1 MITKPNYNEAPN
13 YYHHFFNLVPS
24 EDLMAELHSSMDMTK
39 TFIQSIPAEKA
50 DYKYAEGKWTVKQV
64 LRHIIDTE
72 RIFVY
77 RAFRFSR
84 FDTTPL
90 AGFDEDAYI
99 DAIQTIDYSLND
111 LLEEFV
117 SVRQTTIQVYKTMT
131 PTMLD
136 FKGTANNI
144 PITPRCIGYMAVG
157 HNLHHCN
164 VIRERYL

>member
-24 EDLMAELHSSMDMTK
+24 EDLMAELQSSMNMTK
-39 TFIQSIPAEKA
+39 AFIQSIPAEKA

-99 DAIQTIDYSLND
+99 DATQTIDYSLND
-111 LLEEFV
+111 
-117 SVRQTTIQVYKTMT
+117 
-131 PTMLD
+131 
-136 FKGTANNI
+136 
-144 PITPRCIGYMAVG
+144 
-157 HNLHHCN
+157 
-164 VIRERYL
+164 

>member
-13 YYHHFFNLVPS
+13 YYHHFFNLVTS
-24 EDLMAELHSSMDMTK
+24 EDLMAELRSSMDNTK
-39 TFIQSIPAEKA
+39 AFIQSIPAEKA

-99 DAIQTIDYSLND
+99 DAVQTIGLY
-111 LLEEFV
+111 
-117 SVRQTTIQVYKTMT
+117 IK
-131 PTMLD
+131 
-136 FKGTANNI
+136 
-144 PITPRCIGYMAVG
+144 
-157 HNLHHCN
+157 
-164 VIRERYL
+164 

>member
-1 MITKPNYNEAPN
+1 
-13 YYHHFFNLVPS
+13 
-24 EDLMAELHSSMDMTK
+24 MTK
-39 TFIQSIPAEKA
+39 AFIQSIPAEKA

-99 DAIQTIDYSLND
+99 DATQTIDYSLND

-131 PTMLD
+131 PAMLD